1 VGYTLLFGYNKSVS
15 GTSSASFIFIFAYIK
30 SFFMKAIRIRH
41 FGEIQFPLTPGW
53 NAAGVVEEG
62 CAPGS

>member
-1 VGYTLLFGYNKSVS
+1 
-15 GTSSASFIFIFAYIK
+15 
-30 SFFMKAIRIRH
+30 MKAIRIRH